1 MNKSAISEQRNNPQ
15 DQQAVDWLSH
25 LLQQSL
31 HLQASD
37 IHLEPYES
45 LLRIRLRIDGLL
57 QEMSP
62 PPAALRE
69 RIVSRIKVLSRMDIA
84 EKRQPQDGRM
94 QVAMASRMVEL
105 RVSTLPT
112 LHGEKVVLR
121 VLDFHAQAWDM
132 ASLGLSETSQQRLLE
147 AIKRPHGMVLITGP
161 TGSGKTRT
169 LYTCLAQLNKPEVN
183 IATVEDPCEI
193 QLEGVNQVNVQDK
206 PGLSFAV
213 ALRAF
218 LRQDPDILMVGE
230 VRDLETANIAIQAA
244 QTGHL
249 VLSTLHTNDAPA
261 TLVRLRNMGTAP
273 YNIAASV
280 SLITAQRLVR
290 CLCPHC
296 KRASSV
302 PAVIWHK
309 AGWPPRLHLADPV
322 PVFEPVGCPLCH
334 KGFAGRT
341 GIFQVMPVSAE
352 MQKLVLQEAGIQE
365 MTRQARSEGMSSL
378 RMAGLR
384 KVLQGITSLDEVL
397 AATREST

>member
-1 MNKSAISEQRNNPQ
+1 MNKSLVSEQRTNPQ

-57 QEMSP
+57 QEMPP

-94 QVAMASRMVEL
+94 QVALLSRMVDL

-112 LHGEKVVLR
+112 LHGEKVVMR

-132 ASLGLSETSQQRLLE
+132 PSLGMSETSQHRLLA

-169 LYTCLAQLNKPEVN
+169 LYTCLAQLNTPEVN
-183 IATVEDPCEI
+183 IATVEDPSEI
-193 QLEGVNQVNVQDK
+193 VLPGINQVNVNERA
-206 PGLSFAV
+206 GLSFAS
-213 ALRAF
+213 ALRAL

-230 VRDLETANIAIQAA
+230 IRDSETADIAIKAS

-249 VLSTLHTNDAPA
+249 VLSTLHTNDAPS
-261 TLVRLRNMGTAP
+261 TLTRLNHMG
-273 YNIAASV
+273 IAGFNLASSV
-280 SLITAQRLVR
+280 VLICAQRLVR
-290 CLCPHC
+290 RLCPHC
-296 KRASSV
+296 KVLV
-302 PAVIWHK
+302 PGQQRFK
-309 AGWPPRLHLADPV
+309 AI
-322 PVFEPVGCPLCH
+322 GCSQCQQGY
-334 KGFAGRT
+334 KGRI
-341 GIFQVMPVSAE
+341 GIHQVMPVSEALQNLILAQASAMAIAAQASQE
-352 MQKLVLQEAGIQE
+352 GVL
-365 MTRQARSEGMSSL
+365 SL
-378 RMAGLR
+378 HEDGLL
-384 KVLQGITSLDEVL
+384 KVASGDTSLEEL
-397 AATREST
+397 LGAAHA